1 MHKQYT
7 PFMLVASTILLA
19 TPAIYAFSWSSLSL
33 SKPKVQQEHIHRKY
47 SLNNKIKKLTL
58 STNGIITVKTDQ
70 SSDMVYF
77 KATKQS
83 AQKEHIALV
92 QIKDSQT
99 DNILNIEVLF
109 ENPDNTCLV
118 DVELIV
124 PECIELDLKSI
135 DGDIRI
141 KGSHGIIT
149 ATTNGSIELFNLH
162 NTVIAS
168 TSGRGSI
175 KVDHAYGSLNL
186 ETDTGLIKV
195 SNTHQSIIAKTTKGA
210 IEIDSKELPATG
222 TLNLHSDSGNIV
234 VSLPLDINANLKLYT
249 KTGFITCNHFVTLKP
264 RTTQINKKSWRI
276 LQKDIEGTIGTGEG
290 QVTLSSNKG
299 CIKVIERKTV

>member
-19 TPAIYAFSWSSLSL
+19 TPAIHAFSLGSLSL

-47 SLNNKIKKLTL
+47 EIKNEKKLFV
-58 STNGIITVKTDQ
+58 STNGVITVK
-70 SSDMVYF
+70 SASDNIVYF
-77 KATKQS
+77 KGTKQS
-83 AQKEHIALV
+83 ANKDHMAQV
-92 QIKDSQT
+92 QIKHSHVGDV
-99 DNILNIEVLF
+99 LNLEVLF
-109 ENPDNTCLV
+109 ENPENSCLV
-118 DVELIV
+118 DAELVV
-124 PECIELDLKSI
+124 PETLELDLKSI
-135 DGDIRI
+135 DGDVRV
-141 KGSHGIIT
+141 KGSHGVIT

-195 SNTHQSIIAKTTKGA
+195 SNAHQSIIAKTTKGA
-210 IEIDSKELPATG
+210 IEIDSKELPTTG
-222 TLNLHSDSGNIV
+222 TLNLHSDSGSIV
-234 VSLPLDINANLKLYT
+234 VSLPLDINANLKAYT
-249 KTGFITCNHFVTLKP
+249 KTGSITCNHFITLKP

-276 LQKDIEGTIGTGEG
+276 LQKDIEGTIGTGESP
-290 QVTLSSNKG
+290 VTLSSNKG
-299 CIKVIERKTV
+299 CIKILERKTV